1 MQYIYLYVDERFLSH
16 VRLSALTVFLIQR
29 LYNSYNFTSVRC
41 YFLFDKFFF
50 FSSIFLI
57 STLFLFLF
65 DIMYLNYL
73 PNFHVL
79 FWQC

>member
-1 MQYIYLYVDERFLSH
+1 MQYIYLYVDERFLSQ

-50 FSSIFLI
+50 SSIFLI

-65 DIMYLNYL
+65 DIMNLNYL
-73 PNFHVL
+73 PSFHVL